1 MALAIDVEE
10 CVICGACEP
19 MCPNQAIS
27 HADNI
32 YVINFKSCTEC
43 EGFFDS
49 PQCVSVCPVDCIHP
63 AKPMPPI
70 PTVRRAKLYQQ
81 VVTLFNKP
89 DNKYY

>member
-1 MALAIDVEE
+1 MAFAIDVEE
-10 CVICGACEP
+10 CVICDACEP
-19 MCPNQAIS
+19 LCPNQAIS

-32 YVINFKSCTEC
+32 YVINVKLCTEC
-43 EGFFDS
+43 EGFFDA

-63 AKPMPPI
+63 AKSTPPI

-89 DNKYY
+89 DNKSY